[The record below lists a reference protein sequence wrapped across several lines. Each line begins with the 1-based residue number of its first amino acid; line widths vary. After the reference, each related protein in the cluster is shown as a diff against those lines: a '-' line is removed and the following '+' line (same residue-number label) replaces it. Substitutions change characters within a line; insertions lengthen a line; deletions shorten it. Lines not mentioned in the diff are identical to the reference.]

1 MKNGV
6 KKMQNAAYN
15 GARTEFSL
23 RTNLLVK
30 KDAHPPLPAPIWCHT
45 IVLIQSLGSE
55 RSKVL
60 EGNESLALLSSLC
73 HHVNYRDVITEIF

>member
-1 MKNGV
+1 MKNRV
-6 KKMQNAAYN
+6 KDIQATAYN
-15 GARTEFSL
+15 DTRTVFRL
-23 RTNLLVK
+23 RTDLLVK
-30 KDAHPPLPAPIWCHT
+30 NEAQTPPPAPIWYHT

>member
-15 GARTEFSL
+15 GARAEFSL
-23 RTNLLVK
+23 RTNLSVK
-30 KDAHPPLPAPIWCHT
+30 KDAHPPPPTSIWYHT

-73 HHVNYRDVITEIF
+73 HHVNYRDVITDFF

>member
-1 MKNGV
+1 MKNGDKNIQTV
-6 KKMQNAAYN
+6 AYN
-15 GARTEFSL
+15 GARTVFSL
-23 RTNLLVK
+23 QTILLVK
-30 KDAHPPLPAPIWCHT
+30 KDAHPPPQAPIWYHT

>member
-1 MKNGV
+1 
-6 KKMQNAAYN
+6 MQATAYN
-15 GARTEFSL
+15 GARTLFRL

-30 KDAHPPLPAPIWCHT
+30 KDAHPPPPTSIWYHT

-73 HHVNYRDVITEIF
+73 HHVNYRGATENRQ